1 MRANR
6 VERRNHDRRNG
17 QDRRKQENQT
27 DSDRR
32 MFERR
37 HEERRKEIRRQ
48 EDREEKRFDDQIEG
62 RNSVLELLES
72 GKDINKIYVI
82 RGEKHGSIN
91 KILGI
96 AKERKIIVVEKDKRQ
111 MDEMAQEENYQ
122 GVIAI
127 VPPFEYVEI
136 SDILDLAK
144 EKNED
149 PFVLILDGIED
160 PHNLGSIIRTAET
173 AGVHGIIIPKRRAA
187 SVNSTVNKTSAGAVE
202 HMKIAR
208 VTNISDS
215 IEELKKAGLWIC
227 GTDISAEKYYYNQDL
242 TGPLGIVI
250 GNEGK
255 GISDKVKKN
264 CDFNVKIPMRGKIT
278 SLNASVSTG
287 IIVYE
292 AVKQRIAEI
301 RK

>member
-1 MRANR
+1 MRVNR
-6 VERRNHDRRNG
+6 VERREHERRSG
-17 QDRRKQENQT
+17 QDRRKMPDRKNSKMET
-27 DSDRR
+27 IDRR
-32 MFERR
+32 K
-37 HEERRKEIRRQ
+37 EEKRKEIRRE
-48 EDREEKRFDDQIEG
+48 EDAEKRRFDDQIEG

-72 GKDINKIYVI
+72 GKDVNKIFVT

-96 AKERKIIVVEKDKRQ
+96 AKERKIIVVEKDKKQ

-136 SDILDLAK
+136 SDILEVAK
-144 EKNED
+144 ERNED
-149 PFVLILDGIED
+149 PFVIVLDGIED

-173 AGVHGIIIPKRRAA
+173 AGVHGVIIPKRRAV
-187 SVNSTVNKTSAGAVE
+187 SVNSTVNKASAGAVE

-208 VTNISDS
+208 VTNISDA
-215 IEELKKAGLWIC
+215 IEELKKAGLWVC
-227 GTDISAEKYYYNQDL
+227 GTAVDTNKYYYNQDL
-242 TGPLGIVI
+242 TGALAIVI

-255 GISDKVKKN
+255 GIGEKVKKN
-264 CDFNVKIPMRGKIT
+264 CDFLVKIPMKGKVQ

-287 IIVYE
+287 IVVYE
-292 AVKQRIAEI
+292 AVKQRI
-301 RK
+301 RKEN